1 MDRLIERYPALAAA
15 RGAIQSVYGIIRDTY
30 LRGGKLLICGN
41 GGSCADAQHIVGELM
56 KGFYLKRPLPGAE
69 RAALADALGEGGAEL
84 AGMLQGSLPAI
95 ALSEHSALNTAF
107 ANDVDASLAFAQ
119 QVVGYGRPGDTL
131 LGISTSGNA
140 RNVLLAARA
149 ARARGLGVAA
159 LTGGTGGM
167 LSKAAD
173 AAIVVPASV
182 TADAQ
187 ELHLP
192 VYHTLCAMLE
202 ERFFGLSE

>member
-1 MDRLIERYPALAAA
+1 MPPE
-15 RGAIQSVYGIIRDTY
+15 
-30 LRGGKLLICGN
+30 LLSFQWLSGN

-56 KGFYLKRPLPGAE
+56 KGFYLKRLLSGTE
-69 RAALADALGEGGAEL
+69 RAALADALGEGGADL

-95 ALSEHSALNTAF
+95 ALSEHSAL
-107 ANDVDASLAFAQ
+107 
-119 QVVGYGRPGDTL
+119 
-131 LGISTSGNA
+131 
-140 RNVLLAARA
+140 
-149 ARARGLGVAA
+149 
-159 LTGGTGGM
+159 TGGTGGM
-167 LSKAAD
+167 LAKAAD

-202 ERFFGLSE
+202 ERFFGSSE